1 MKELS
6 IHFSNA
12 IASPGATI
20 AINALVKWF
29 KEAHGI
35 KISWAQAAC
44 YAIHHFP
51 ISVKMMPIDAN
62 LRVKA
67 AHSGITIILP
77 EYAADKLA
85 KIARNLNMYRQTA
98 LAVVLMATIQQ
109 LKLQDDAIAEWKA
122 LENPKKPRQKRHK
135 KYIGVREWK
144 FDD

>member
-6 IHFSNA
+6 IHFGNA
-12 IASPGATI
+12 IASPGATL
-20 AINALVKWF
+20 AMNTLVKWF

-35 KISWAQAAC
+35 KISWTQAAC

-62 LRVKA
+62 LRAKA
-67 AHSGITIILP
+67 AHSGISIILP
-77 EYAADKLA
+77 EYAAEKLV

-122 LENPKKPRQKRHK
+122 LENPKKPRQKRNK
-135 KYIGVREWK
+135 KYIGVRSWK